1 MIFLTSEDRNKLHM
15 GEQVCGL
22 GYMTDINMK
31 KGKLNFSTVNEN
43 VVRYKLNSNAKKSE
57 IVFSDELKDNLENES
72 HLVVLFNAKK
82 LKLNIDDILDKD
94 NGGKEKLS
102 FVIMNKDS
110 INYVAIAESSLIE
123 KNYVFIDEINNS

>member
-1 MIFLTSEDRNKLHM
+1 MTKITNHMIFLTSEDRNKLHM

-94 NGGKEKLS
+94 NGGKE
-102 FVIMNKDS
+102 
-110 INYVAIAESSLIE
+110 
-123 KNYVFIDEINNS
+123 